1 MTLPPWVIQD
11 VPKRSNCSQE
21 GNTGRQCGRMLT
33 VSYGTAMSAAEQSLP
48 AMRRMK
54 SNDRCQYRNGH
65 GNTSLWTLSQ
75 AYRDQKDSM
84 QFAWWSIA

>member
-1 MTLPPWVIQD
+1 MSIVLYV
-11 VPKRSNCSQE
+11 
-21 GNTGRQCGRMLT
+21 
-33 VSYGTAMSAAEQSLP
+33 TAMSATKRSLP
-48 AMRRMK
+48 AIRRME
-54 SNDRCQYRNGH
+54 SYDRCQYWNGH